1 MKRFLGVLL
10 FLLYMN
16 LPLFAG
22 FTQMEILS
30 PEEAFKVES
39 KQSDNGVDVTIKLAK
54 TMYIYDDKLHIEI
67 ISPIQ
72 VSLDKEVKKPK
83 PVSFHDFIVHR
94 KDVDINIPNS
104 IISKYVKDG
113 DFTIKV
119 SYQGCSERGLC
130 YQPMNNT
137 FTYKLKKDAK
147 IKKDEAQ
154 SSNLSEEDAIAGIFK
169 DSGFFMILLTFFG
182 FGLLLS
188 LTPCIFPMIP
198 ILSSVIVSKSDEN
211 MSTKRAFFLS
221 LVYVLAM
228 SVAYT
233 IAGVLAG
240 LFGANIQ
247 TAMQNP
253 WVLGVFS
260 LIFVLLSL
268 SMFGFYELQMPSF
281 IQSKLTKKSDESAK
295 NGSIIGVAIMGF
307 LSALIV
313 GPCVAAPLAG
323 ALVYIGQS
331 GDALLGGAALF
342 VMSLG
347 MGVPLLIIGAGAGK
361 FMPRP
366 GVWMDSIK
374 NIFGVMM
381 LGVAIWMLS
390 RVIPPNITMLLWMV
404 LLLVSSIYL
413 GALEPLKEGASGW
426 KKLFKGFGLI
436 MFIYSLMLFV
446 GAMSGV
452 TNPLKPLVKLGTS
465 SVVVDIKKE
474 GIPFKRVIT
483 LKELESVVKTSKK
496 PVMIDF
502 YADWCVSCKE
512 LEEYTFSDPKV
523 KELMKSFTL
532 LQVDVTKNSKDDK
545 ELLKRFGVF
554 GPPAIIF
561 FKENKELKSLK
572 IVGFKNAK
580 FFAKHLEK
588 VLRDALK

>member
-295 NGSIIGVAIMGF
+295 NGGIIGVAIMGF